1 MKLAAGGYQ
10 PQPQQPM
17 TRPPPHG
24 QPQLL
29 FCCGEVTICALP
41 LVWHCVVFGAVV
53 THRGCAAATGANA
66 TAAPTQAAA
75 KSGAKERILVR
86 MVGLLVGHEN
96 LGLAAAVAAAAAT
109 TTDDQR
115 RTMELVIPRIHI
127 SWFGRGGVDL
137 DVAGGGAFGS

>member
-1 MKLAAGGYQ
+1 LAAAGYQ
-10 PQPQQPM
+10 PQPQPPKPM
-17 TRPPPHG
+17 TRPPPPHG
-24 QPQLL
+24 QAQLL

-53 THRGCAAATGANA
+53 TNRGCAAATGANA

-96 LGLAAAVAAAAAT
+96 LGLAAAVAAAPT
-109 TTDDQR
+109 TPDHPR
-115 RTMELVIPRIHI
+115 RTKEPHHT
-127 SWFGRGGVDL
+127 
-137 DVAGGGAFGS
+137 